1 MPKNIN
7 NLVPRVSL
15 LPFLGAGE
23 RRDPGLFSLPLQGR
37 EEERPW
43 ERGWNINCITIVI
56 TLEGIEKMK
65 TETKMTTRQFE
76 EYFFHQRCQ
85 KTSTNTVMASRF
97 WLAVYIVQ
105 LFDSHFSLVSFSRL
119 KYILARQ
126 ILHFNPQNA
135 LQYPTLI
142 IIRNIPITPKTV
154 YFKSGLQAYMFFVVT
169 KWRRPLLIFCL
180 ERKGELSGSI

>member
-1 MPKNIN
+1 MPNLPRFLAHFSQNYKIFAKNLRFRIRRFVLERVSRALRRAQNIFMPK
-7 NLVPRVSL
+7 
-15 LPFLGAGE
+15 
-23 RRDPGLFSLPLQGR
+23 
-37 EEERPW
+37 
-43 ERGWNINCITIVI
+43 NINCITIVI
-56 TLEGIEKMK
+56 SIEKMK

-76 EYFFHQRCQ
+76 EYFFHRRCQ

-97 WLAVYIVQ
+97 WLAVYIAQ

-126 ILHFNPQNA
+126 ILHFSPQNA
-135 LQYPTLI
+135 LQDATLM

-180 ERKGELSGSI
+180 ERKGELKGSI